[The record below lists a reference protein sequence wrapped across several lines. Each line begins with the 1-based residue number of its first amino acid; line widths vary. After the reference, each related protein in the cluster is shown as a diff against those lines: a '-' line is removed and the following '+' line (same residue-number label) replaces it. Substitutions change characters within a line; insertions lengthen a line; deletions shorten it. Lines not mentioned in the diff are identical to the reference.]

1 MRKIYITP
9 ATEVITI
16 EVNPLMAGS
25 LGNGDAPK
33 GNTQEAIEKKD
44 GEADAKGFSFEPW
57 DDIFEEE

>member
-1 MRKIYITP
+1 
-9 ATEVITI
+9 
-16 EVNPLMAGS
+16 MAGS